1 MDKKKDAALA
11 AEPQPFMTLNV
22 TDWHNGTKSYAFD
35 GYLNNLPIGAYPLYT
50 APQDQDAKDAA
61 RYRFLKGADYD
72 YADYCVGHMPEE
84 WDAKIDAAMYA
95 QIVKVMSEQ
104 KWEDV

>member
-35 GYLNNLPIGAYPLYT
+35 GYPNNLPIGAYPLYT
-50 APQDQDAKDAA
+50 AHKENS
-61 RYRFLKGADYD
+61 K
-72 YADYCVGHMPEE
+72 
-84 WDAKIDAAMYA
+84 
-95 QIVKVMSEQ
+95 
-104 KWEDV
+104 